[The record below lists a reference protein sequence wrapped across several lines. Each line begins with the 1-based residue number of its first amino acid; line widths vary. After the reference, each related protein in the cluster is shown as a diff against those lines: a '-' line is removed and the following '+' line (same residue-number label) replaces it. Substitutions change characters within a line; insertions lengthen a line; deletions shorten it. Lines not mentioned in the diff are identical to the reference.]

1 MDQLA
6 MDLRTIDE
14 SQRLII
20 GIAVPYDETT
30 YRVPGGERVKRGAFL
45 RSIQQRGGKIPLAC
59 AHDPKMVMGYSQGWE
74 ETAEGLQGTFRVND
88 GGKGSELLE
97 DVKNGYYPSMSV
109 GFESTRD
116 GVVKGADGVR
126 EVREAK
132 LVEVSLCGI
141 PAYEGATVLAVRS
154 AQDLDSLLAPFQN
167 IPTWDLDPLPP
178 LVYRPLRHR

>member
-1 MDQLA
+1 
-6 MDLRTIDE
+6 MDLRTVDD

-30 YRVPGGERVKRGAFL
+30 YRVPGGERVIRGAFK
-45 RSIQQRGGKIPLAC
+45 RSIQHKGGKIPLAC
-59 AHDPKMVMGYSQGWE
+59 AHDPTMVMGYSQEWE

-88 GGKGSELLE
+88 GDKGSQVLE
-97 DVKNGYYPSMSV
+97 DVRNGYYPSMSV
-109 GFESTRD
+109 GFEATRT
-116 GVVKGADGVR
+116 GVVRATDGVR

-141 PAYEGATVLAVRS
+141 PAYDGAAVLAVRNAAT

-167 IPTWDLDPLPP
+167 IPKWDLDPLPP
-178 LVYRPLRHR
+178 LVYRPRR